1 MTIQVGGRLVRSEPL
16 DSPLVV
22 DACATPPPPV
32 LAALNVPDGAGL
44 DVVGKLPPFAE
55 ASATAEVSWLAAPV
69 GTVDKRPM
77 RDGSRDG

>member
-1 MTIQVGGRLVRSEPL
+1 MKECHDEESTTPIDIATTIQVGGRLVRSEPL

-44 DVVGKLPPFAE
+44 DVAVQ
-55 ASATAEVSWLAAPV
+55 
-69 GTVDKRPM
+69 R
-77 RDGSRDG
+77 